1 MKSDRVL
8 WEERGEIW
16 AVLHVYA
23 STHARPARITRAHY
37 RDFALFA
44 FTTFTQGDCFIAILG
59 EKNVGDKRKN
69 MGDFLEKVPRF
80 LEKVQCFWRKVR
92 EFFLGLRIYRNSSAE
107 SLKSLKSLD
116 SLKSLNFSWIV
127 QTLCA
132 KDGNQYIFTSSSLRG
147 DLAPS
152 KRSFW
157 REFRVRFTT
166 LWNSIY
172 K

>member
-1 MKSDRVL
+1 MKSDRAL

-16 AVLHVYA
+16 AVPHVYA
-23 STHARPARITRAHY
+23 SAHAHRARITRAHY

-44 FTTFTQGDCFIAILG
+44 FTTFTQGGCFIAILRR
-59 EKNVGDKRKN
+59 KKQGDKRKN
-69 MGDFLEKVPRF
+69 VGDFLEKVQRFWENLPRF
-80 LEKVQCFWRKVR
+80 CRKVR
-92 EFFLGLRIYRNSSAE
+92 EFFLELRIYRNRSAE
-107 SLKSLKSLD
+107 SLKSLD